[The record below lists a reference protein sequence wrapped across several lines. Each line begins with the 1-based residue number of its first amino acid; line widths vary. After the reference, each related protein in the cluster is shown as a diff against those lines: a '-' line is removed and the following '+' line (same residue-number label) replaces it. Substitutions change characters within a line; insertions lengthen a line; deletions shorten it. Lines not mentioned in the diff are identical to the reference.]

1 MNRLAVVRRF
11 AAILLLALWWGGFT
25 FYALAVVPTGHQ
37 VLRSKVRQGFITQQV
52 TNKLN
57 ALGGVTLGVLLWELL
72 ATRRSRSGGRRFQW
86 AVLSWALL
94 AATLAALCWLH
105 GRLDAQLDFAGR
117 TVLDD
122 GVFYQWHRAY
132 LIVATIQWL
141 GMVVHFASLLD
152 RLESRRETPDASG
165 L

>member
-1 MNRLAVVRRF
+1 MNRLAAVRHF
-11 AAILLLALWWGGFT
+11 SAILLLALWWGGFT

-52 TNKLN
+52 TIKLN
-57 ALGGVTLGVLLWELL
+57 ALGAVVLGVLLWELL
-72 ATRRSRSGGRRFQW
+72 ATRRTHGRSRRFQW

-105 GRLDAQLDFAGR
+105 GRLDAQLDFTQR

-122 GVFYQWHRAY
+122 DVFYQWHRAY
-132 LIVATIQWL
+132 LIVATVQWL
-141 GMVVHFASLLD
+141 GLVVHFASLLAG
-152 RLESRRETPDASG
+152 LESRRETPDG
-165 L
+165 GRL